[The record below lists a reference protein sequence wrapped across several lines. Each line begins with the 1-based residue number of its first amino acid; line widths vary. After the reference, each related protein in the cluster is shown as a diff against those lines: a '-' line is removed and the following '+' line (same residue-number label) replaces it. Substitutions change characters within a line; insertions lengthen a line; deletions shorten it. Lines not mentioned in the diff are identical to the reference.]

1 MKIKIT
7 PFNNKDQQ
15 VKGDLK
21 IKNNFYGGSDSYC
34 GIITEIKK
42 SDDWLDQEMS
52 WVSRSEIPLI
62 TALRL
67 AQLGN
72 ENEGILINGL
82 IPIIRNYGPAYIVK
96 EVSSF
101 PNEKDCINLLMEYCG
116 LLIEGSYNFKREID
130 ENKIIGLFKSFDYK
144 SKLLTRSGSCLYKA
158 HILLNTSLVF
168 SEEVYVNTYIA
179 LESIIELLKIKF
191 QIGRKEVISR
201 ISRLGFVDFE
211 EYEEEMRDGIRN
223 DIIHP
228 YRNQYKEKIA
238 QPFIMADYIYEDL
251 SFIDLLLKQ
260 FLEERI
266 K

>member
-7 PFNNKDQQ
+7 PFDNRNYQ
-15 VKGDLK
+15 LK
-21 IKNNFYGGSDSYC
+21 SNLRTGNNFYGSSSSYC

-42 SDDWLDQEMS
+42 SDDWLEEEMS
-52 WVSRSEIPLI
+52 WVSRSEIPFI

-82 IPIIRNYGPAYIVK
+82 IPIIRNYGPVYIVK

-101 PNEKDCINLLMEYCG
+101 PNEKDSINLLMEYCG
-116 LLIEGSYNFKREID
+116 LIIEGSYNFQREID

-144 SKLLTRSGSCLYKA
+144 SKLLIRAGSCLYKA

-168 SEEVYVNTYIA
+168 SEEVYINTYIA
-179 LESIIELLKIKF
+179 FESIVELLKIKF
-191 QIGRKEVISR
+191 QISRKEAVRR
-201 ISRLGFVDFE
+201 ISKLGFGDFE

-223 DIIHP
+223 NIIHP

-238 QPFIMADYIYEDL
+238 QPFMMADYVYEDL
-251 SFIDLLLKQ
+251 SFIDWLLKQ
-260 FLEERI
+260 FLEGRI